1 MQEQSNQSA
10 TEAPNSCGPSAYEEV
25 VGQPSRQSDAVEQN
39 VTVASLLSQLS
50 SSESPY
56 RHDAQH
62 NSTSDEPAS
71 VTSLSRQGD
80 SVGVLPRVHRTQ
92 NIREMSFQQ
101 SLPLLARQSE
111 DLSFAETI
119 TKVSLYIV
127 QLTACHNFFLELRE
141 EQDNMESQLWEERQH
156 ICINQADKVKTAL
169 TKRVSYVLLV
179 SLSIKSSYRANV
191 LGSNISAHESEVS
204 DLPGR
209 VGYTFC
215 VVI

>member
-127 QLTACHNFFLELRE
+127 QDLPPVIIFSWSYEKNKII
-141 EQDNMESQLWEERQH
+141 W
-156 ICINQADKVKTAL
+156 
-169 TKRVSYVLLV
+169 RVSYGRKDNIFA
-179 SLSIKSSYRANV
+179 SIKLIR
-191 LGSNISAHESEVS
+191 LK
-204 DLPGR
+204 LL
-209 VGYTFC
+209 
-215 VVI
+215 